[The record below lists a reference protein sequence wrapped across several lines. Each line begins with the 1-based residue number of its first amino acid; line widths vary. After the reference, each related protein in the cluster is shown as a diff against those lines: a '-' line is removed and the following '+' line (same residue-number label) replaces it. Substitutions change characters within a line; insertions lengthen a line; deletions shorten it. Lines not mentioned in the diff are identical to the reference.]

1 VEFEAQLDTSNFTLE
16 TLYGYR
22 MDIFST
28 ALLLFLVIDPIGN
41 IPAFLFTLRSVP
53 EEKHKRIILRE
64 LFIALVALVLFL
76 FSGQYIL
83 AAFQVSQ
90 GSLGAAG
97 GIILFLIAVRMIF
110 PVPKGVFGEEVD
122 VGEPFIVPLAI
133 PLVAGPAAMA
143 TLMLLM
149 ARDPAD
155 WPQSLIALLLAWSV
169 SGLILLSADQLARL
183 LGRRTL
189 TAIERLMGLIL
200 TAVAV
205 QMFIDGIG
213 QAYQTIVHSS

>member
-1 VEFEAQLDTSNFTLE
+1 
-16 TLYGYR
+16 
-22 MDIFST
+22 MDVFST
-28 ALLLFLVIDPIGN
+28 ALLLFLVIDPVGN
-41 IPAFLFTLRSVP
+41 IPAFLFILRNVP
-53 EEKHKRIILRE
+53 EEKHRRIIFRE
-64 LFIALVALVLFL
+64 LFIALITLVLFL

-83 AAFQVSQ
+83 AALQVSQ

-110 PVPKGVFGEEVD
+110 PVPKGVFGEEAD
-122 VGEPFIVPLAI
+122 TGEPFIVPLAI
-133 PLVAGPAAMA
+133 PLIAGPAAMA

-149 ARDPAD
+149 ARDPAE
-155 WPQSLIALLLAWSV
+155 WPQWLAALLVAWSI

-189 TAIERLMGLIL
+189 TAIERLMGLVL

-205 QMFIDGIG
+205 QMFIDGVG
-213 QAYQTIVHSS
+213 QAYRAILHGP

>member
-1 VEFEAQLDTSNFTLE
+1 
-16 TLYGYR
+16 

-41 IPAFLFTLRSVP
+41 IPAFLFVLKGVP
-53 EEKHKRIILRE
+53 EERHKQIILRE
-64 LFIALVALVLFL
+64 LFIALVALVFFL
-76 FSGQYIL
+76 FSGQFIL
-83 AAFQVSQ
+83 ALLQVSQ
-90 GSLGAAG
+90 GSLGVAG

-110 PVPKGVFGEEVD
+110 PVPKGIFGEETEVS
-122 VGEPFIVPLAI
+122 EPFIVPLAI
-133 PLVAGPAAMA
+133 PLIAGPAAMA

-155 WPQSLIALLLAWSV
+155 WPQWLAALLMAWSI
-169 SGLILLSADQLARL
+169 SGIILLSADQLARL

-189 TAIERLMGLIL
+189 TAIERLMGLVL

-205 QMFIDGIG
+205 QMFIDGAG
-213 QAYQTIVHSS
+213 QAYRAILHGP

>member
-1 VEFEAQLDTSNFTLE
+1 M
-16 TLYGYR
+16 Y
-22 MDIFST
+22 MDIFSA
-28 ALLLFLVIDPIGN
+28 ALLLFLVIDPVGN
-41 IPAFLFTLRSVP
+41 IPAFLFILRGVP
-53 EEKHKRIILRE
+53 EERHKWIILRE
-64 LFIALVALVLFL
+64 LCLALVALVVFL
-76 FSGQYIL
+76 FSGPYIL
-83 AAFQVSQ
+83 AALQISQ

-97 GIILFLIAVRMIF
+97 GIILFLIALRMIF
-110 PVPKGVFGEEVD
+110 PVPKGVFGEEAE

-149 ARDPAD
+149 ARDPAR
-155 WPQSLIALLLAWSV
+155 WRVWLIALLVAWSV
-169 SGLILLSADQLARL
+169 SGLILLSADHLARL

-205 QMFIDGIG
+205 QMLIDGIG
-213 QAYQTIVHSS
+213 QAYRTIIQGA

>member
-1 VEFEAQLDTSNFTLE
+1 
-16 TLYGYR
+16 

-41 IPAFLFTLRSVP
+41 IPTFLVILKGVP
-53 EEKHKRIILRE
+53 EEKHKRIIFRE

-76 FSGQYIL
+76 FSGQFIL
-83 AAFQVSQ
+83 AALQVSQ

-110 PVPKGVFGEEVD
+110 PVPKGVFGEEAD

-149 ARDPAD
+149 AHDPAN
-155 WPQSLIALLLAWSV
+155 WPQWLAALLLAWSI
-169 SGLILLSADQLARL
+169 SGVILLSADQLARL

-189 TAIERLMGLIL
+189 TAIERLMGLVL

-205 QMFIDGIG
+205 QMFIDGVG
-213 QAYQTIVHSS
+213 QAYQAIVHAP

>member
-1 VEFEAQLDTSNFTLE
+1 MN
-16 TLYGYR
+16 
-22 MDIFST
+22 IFST
-28 ALLLFLVIDPIGN
+28 ALLLFLVIDPVGN
-41 IPAFLFTLRSVP
+41 IPAFLVILKGVP

-76 FSGQYIL
+76 FSGQFIL
-83 AAFQVSQ
+83 TALQVSQ
-90 GSLGAAG
+90 GSLGVAG

-110 PVPKGVFGEEVD
+110 PVPKGVFGEEAD
-122 VGEPFIVPLAI
+122 TSEPFIVPLAI

-155 WPQSLIALLLAWSV
+155 WLQWLAALLLAWSI
-169 SGLILLSADQLARL
+169 SGIILLSADQLARL

-189 TAIERLMGLIL
+189 TAIERLMGLVL

-205 QMFIDGIG
+205 QMFIDGVG
-213 QAYQTIVHSS
+213 QAYRAIIHNS